1 MKKALIGIG
10 IFLAAAVL
18 GVGVWLGPA
27 VWDFA
32 RAGVFEGQERRE
44 YTGGRMEDLKAQHLA
59 VMLYSESE
67 GALPDASGWM
77 DAAMTRAETAD
88 LGRDEALKKFKSP
101 VAQGEEEF
109 GYAMNEALSQVYPGD
124 VESPEKTVLI
134 FESSDLVWNAFGDPK
149 KLRPNPPRAD
159 GNKAVTLAGEIV
171 AN

>member
-18 GVGVWLGPA
+18 GVSIWLGPA

-32 RAGVFEGQERRE
+32 QAGVFEGQERRD
-44 YTGGRMEDLKAQHLA
+44 YTGGRLENLKAQHLA

-67 GALPDASGWM
+67 GALPEASGWM

-88 LGRDEALKKFKSP
+88 LGRDEALRKFKNP
-101 VAQGEEEF
+101 GAQGEGKF
-109 GYAMNEALSQVYPGD
+109 GYAMNEALSLTYPGD
-124 VESPEKTVLI
+124 VENPEKTILI
-134 FESSDLVWNAFGDPK
+134 FESSDLAWNAFGDPK
-149 KLRPNPPRAD
+149 KLRPDPGREG
-159 GNKAVTLAGEIV
+159 GNKAVTLAGEII